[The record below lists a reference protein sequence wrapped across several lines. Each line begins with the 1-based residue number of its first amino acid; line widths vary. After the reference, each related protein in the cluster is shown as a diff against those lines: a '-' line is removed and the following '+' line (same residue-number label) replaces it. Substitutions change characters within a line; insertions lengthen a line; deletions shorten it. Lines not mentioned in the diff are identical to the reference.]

1 MTSATPLSKIFR
13 ALSDETRLKMF
24 RRLAQGGEICVCE
37 FMAELKITQSRAS
50 RHLRYLANAGL
61 VDDRRS
67 GVWVY
72 YRLAE
77 PVSPLLRKLVEMVRP
92 SGKAKK
98 K

>member
-1 MTSATPLSKIFR
+1 MPSATPLPKIFR

-24 RRLAQGGEICVCE
+24 QRLAKGGEICVCE
-37 FMAELKITQSRAS
+37 FMTELKITQSRAS

-72 YRLAE
+72 YRLKK
-77 PVSPLLRKLVEMVRP
+77 PLPSLHRKLIQLASASEKHP
-92 SGKAKK
+92 A
-98 K
+98 